1 MLDSM
6 AFDQDSSAEMLR
18 RGDQSSTRTTEV
30 VMNSFECVDAF
41 ISDQDAYDNAM
52 ASLQNSTNF

>member
-6 AFDQDSSAEMLR
+6 AFDQDSSSQMLR
-18 RGDQSSTRTTEV
+18 CGDQVSTRTTEV
-30 VMNSFECVDAF
+30 IMNSFECVDAF